1 MELPAHL
8 ITSIQQGRIIL
19 FLGAGASKGAKNH
32 CGEEPPD
39 GSQLATLLSQKFLGG
54 KYNSSSLDVVAELAA
69 SEAGSLYEVQE
80 YIRDILEAF
89 EPADFHLKI
98 PTFRWKAIATV
109 NYDRILEKAY
119 LKHDKP
125 LQEPVLFISNNDRV
139 ETRMEAKENPLPI
152 IKLHGC
158 VTRTNDTKLPLI
170 LTPDQYVT
178 HQQNRNRLYE
188 RVKTLGYEFPIVFI
202 GHGLQDPDLRQLLLT
217 LSDLGDGRPRYYMV
231 APNIQDEVRRMW
243 ANKDIL
249 SLDATFAEFLD
260 AVDQSIPKNTR
271 VLMEHLTIEH
281 PIERKIKSVESLSE
295 STKAYLQQHM
305 DYVHEDLPTSPNDAR
320 AFYKGF
326 DLGWYTIKNNLDVS
340 RGITNKILWNVVVRD
355 ESDRPTKVELYVIKS
370 PAGSGKSTALKRIA
384 WEAATKADVVALYYR
399 GFGSLD
405 QEALKDIYRLTKERI
420 FLFID
425 DAADNVALLDS
436 VISDAKRNS
445 IPLTVITAE
454 RKNEWN
460 VACEDR
466 LAGFVSDAF
475 ELHRFSEAELHDLLK
490 RLEQHQM
497 LGILEGKTQEEQL
510 HQMNIVMDRQ
520 ILVVLHE
527 ITSGIPFEEIL
538 IDEYNSLTP
547 RKAKELYLS
556 VCTLNQLGVKVRA
569 GVISRTY
576 NIPFTKFKDDL
587 FDPLEHVVTVEKH
600 PITGEML
607 YAARHQEIA
616 SIVFER
622 VLVDR
627 ADRFSEY
634 VKLLRKL
641 DLSYDTDYIAYKR
654 MINHSTL
661 KKAFT
666 SYEDVLELFHVAE
679 EIAPNDVYLIHQ
691 RGIYE
696 MEKRPQNLDE
706 AYRYLKLAKEKS
718 KNNLAVLHSLA
729 ELARYKSIDATQN
742 GDEFN
747 TERYRLE
754 ARSISDILMQ
764 DKQEKPYGRQT
775 LLKIIL
781 DELKEELAK
790 ENPDERQIE
799 NIVKRFERQIEAGLQ
814 ENPGDQH
821 LLKAEALFRQAL
833 DQNDKALLALRK
845 AHQANRHSASV
856 AIRLAKIYESQHSY
870 NEGIMVLRES
880 LESNPSDK
888 HLNYALATLLR
899 KSESTNR
906 EVIIH
911 HLYKSFAPRDTNYDA
926 QFWFA
931 RYLYEDRDNHR
942 REQAKELFSHLR
954 DARIPFER
962 KRRVRDKIREG
973 RAIKQFTGIVIKN
986 AGDYGFVRVDGVGED
1001 VFAHENNNMEWKD
1014 LPRDSRVTFQLGFS
1028 LRGPEVV
1035 NIQPERF

>member
-1 MELPAHL
+1 M
-8 ITSIQQGRIIL
+8 
-19 FLGAGASKGAKNH
+19 GAKNPG
-32 CGEEPPD
+32 GEGPPD
-39 GSQLATLLSQKFLGG
+39 GKRLSILLSQKFLGG
-54 KYNSSSLDVVAELAA
+54 KYDDEPLDVVAELAA

-80 YIRDILEAF
+80 YIRNILEAF

-109 NYDRILEKAY
+109 NYDRIVEKAY

-139 ETRMEAKENPLPI
+139 ETRMEAKKNPLPI

-170 LTPDQYVT
+170 LTPDQYIT
-178 HQQNRNRLYE
+178 HQQNRDMLYE
-188 RVKTLGYEFPIVFI
+188 RIKTLGYEFPIVFI
-202 GHGLQDPDLRQLLLT
+202 GHGLQDSDLRQLLLK
-217 LSDLGDGRPRYYMV
+217 LSELGDGRPRYYMV
-231 APNIQDEVRRMW
+231 APNIQEEVKKMW
-243 ANKDIL
+243 ANRDII
-249 SLDATFAEFLD
+249 SLDATFAEFLE
-260 AVDQSIPKNTR
+260 AIDQSIPKNNR
-271 VLMEHLTIEH
+271 VLMQHLTIEH
-281 PIERKIKSVESLSE
+281 PIERKIKSVESISE
-295 STKAYLQQHM
+295 STKAYLQNHM
-305 DYVHEDLPTSPNDAR
+305 DYIHEDLPVSSHDAR
-320 AFYKGF
+320 AFYRGF
-326 DLGWYTIKNNLDVS
+326 DLGWYTIKNDLDVK
-340 RGITNKILWNVVVRD
+340 RGITDNILWNVVIRD

-405 QEALKDIYRLTKERI
+405 QEALKEIYRLTKERI
-420 FLFID
+420 FLFVD

-436 VISDAKRNS
+436 VVSEAKRNS
-445 IPLTVITAE
+445 IPLTIVTAE

-466 LAGFVSDAF
+466 LAGFVSGTF
-475 ELHRFSEAELHDLLK
+475 ELHRFSETELQSLLK
-490 RLEQHQM
+490 NLEQHKM
-497 LGILEGKTQEEQL
+497 LGFLEDKTHEERL
-510 HQMNIVMDRQ
+510 HQMKITMDRQ

-527 ITSGIPFEEIL
+527 ITSGKPFEEIL
-538 IDEYNSLTP
+538 VDEYNSLTP
-547 RKAKELYLS
+547 KKAKELYLS

-576 NIPFTKFKDDL
+576 NIPFTKFKDEL

-641 DLSYDTDYIAYKR
+641 DLSYDTDYAAYKR

-661 KKAFT
+661 KKSFT

-679 EIAPNDVYLIHQ
+679 EIAPNDVYLTHQ

-696 MEKRPQNLDE
+696 MEKYPRDLE
-706 AYRYLKLAKEKS
+706 AAYRYLKLAKEKS

-729 ELARYKSIDATQN
+729 ELARYKSIDASQN
-742 GDEFN
+742 DDKFN
-747 TERYRLE
+747 AERYRLE

-775 LLKIIL
+775 LLKVIS

-790 ENPDERQIE
+790 EEADEQQIE

-814 ENPGDQH
+814 ESPGDQH
-821 LLKAEALFRQAL
+821 LLKAEALFRQVL
-833 DQNDKALLALRK
+833 NQNDKALLALRK
-845 AHQANRHSASV
+845 AHRANRHSASV

-870 NEGIMVLRES
+870 SEGLIVLRES

-888 HLNYALATLLR
+888 YLNYAIATLLR
-899 KSESTNR
+899 KSESPAR
-906 EVIIH
+906 ETIMH
-911 HLYKSFAPRDTNYDA
+911 HLYRSFAPRDSNYDA

-931 RYLYEDRDNHR
+931 RYLYEDGSSHR
-942 REQAKELFSHLR
+942 KEQAKELFSHLR
-954 DARIPFER
+954 DAPIPFAR
-962 KRRVRDKIREG
+962 KRRIRDKIRQDG
-973 RAIKQFTGIVIKN
+973 IIKRFSGILIKKAN
-986 AGDYGFVRVDGVGED
+986 DYGFVRIDGIGED
-1001 VFAHENNNMEWKD
+1001 IFAHESNNVEWKG
-1014 LPRDSRVTFQLGFS
+1014 LLRDARVTFQIGFS
-1028 LRGPEVV
+1028 LKGPEIVD
-1035 NIQPERF
+1035 IQLEK